1 MWIITFVQT
10 LASDAEFTSSLHPCP
25 DFRNLQRRRLSVW
38 FLLLQTSDNLKDEKL
53 SERRTELFFTF
64 AFRRQARLWRPGRSC
79 LAIFPNK
86 KKVWRVLEH
95 YGKYETVQEDFLS
108 QRQDFHRDNRP
119 PEFTISCSFSCEQW
133 TLVAKQSRKPEFT
146 VILSN
151 SVPGSFLLRRVAS
164 ENVQVSCRHG
174 NCIFHSHIFP
184 GFPGHNCRLPSSLR
198 VRVRVKASDTSSSEC
213 LSCELHCFR
222 VSSVKQSQTAW
233 KINYDFKVHV
243 FGFSWLQRKKH
254 K

>member
-1 MWIITFVQT
+1 MAHLMWIITFVQT

-25 DFRNLQRRRLSVW
+25 DFRNLQSRRLSVW

-119 PEFTISCSFSCEQW
+119 PEFTISCSFSCEQ
-133 TLVAKQSRKPEFT
+133 
-146 VILSN
+146 
-151 SVPGSFLLRRVAS
+151 
-164 ENVQVSCRHG
+164 
-174 NCIFHSHIFP
+174 
-184 GFPGHNCRLPSSLR
+184 
-198 VRVRVKASDTSSSEC
+198 
-213 LSCELHCFR
+213 
-222 VSSVKQSQTAW
+222 
-233 KINYDFKVHV
+233 
-243 FGFSWLQRKKH
+243 
-254 K
+254 